1 MGQRVVYAR
10 KTIWGLFKILALL
23 FAVTGGAFMLVLF
36 SPNDPVESFLSKGVT
51 TERRAVIE
59 RAWGLDRPP
68 IERYIIWVDHA
79 SHGDLGESIVYS
91 QPVKTVIGTRM
102 KATLALLGSA
112 WVISGVLGFVLG
124 VFSGVYRGSF
134 LDTCIKRFCLIL
146 ASAPVFWLGLM
157 AVMLF
162 AVQLKLFPMG
172 LASPAGKVS
181 AEVTIGEYLYHLIL
195 PAFTLGLSGI
205 SKIALTTRA
214 KMIDI
219 IDSNYMNFARA
230 RGETLWETV
239 RNHGLRNVILPS
251 LTLQFNSFNE
261 IFSGSVLA
269 EQVFSYPGLGQAA
282 TTAGLNGDANLLL
295 GVTLVST
302 IFVVCGNLI
311 ADSLYGLFDP
321 QMKGGKNG

>member
-1 MGQRVVYAR
+1 
-10 KTIWGLFKILALL
+10 
-23 FAVTGGAFMLVLF
+23 
-36 SPNDPVESFLSKGVT
+36 
-51 TERRAVIE
+51 
-59 RAWGLDRPP
+59 
-68 IERYIIWVDHA
+68 
-79 SHGDLGESIVYS
+79 
-91 QPVKTVIGTRM
+91 
-102 KATLALLGSA
+102 
-112 WVISGVLGFVLG
+112 
-124 VFSGVYRGSF
+124 
-134 LDTCIKRFCLIL
+134 
-146 ASAPVFWLGLM
+146 
-157 AVMLF
+157 
-162 AVQLKLFPMG
+162 
-172 LASPAGKVS
+172 
-181 AEVTIGEYLYHLIL
+181 
-195 PAFTLGLSGI
+195 
-205 SKIALTTRA
+205 
-214 KMIDI
+214 MIDI

-251 LTLQFNSFNE
+251 LTVQFNSFNE